1 MSNSNWPPLDAH
13 AHVDV
18 TITPSELLALRA
30 VVFAAS
36 RSLEESRQAINRQP
50 SDLLTV
56 WGLGVHPG
64 LKTALEQFNLDS
76 FKALLN
82 LTPYVGEVG
91 LDGKVKSRLNL
102 QRAVL
107 KDILTEL
114 QTSARIT
121 SLHSYGATNELVE
134 LLESTPIEGAILH
147 WWLGDVAATKKAVE
161 LGAYFSINAANLKN
175 REALDHIPLYRILT
189 ETDHPDGD
197 RWSAQPRR
205 PGNVTNVEIEL
216 ARRHGISAADV
227 RRTCWKN
234 LRRLTES
241 TRTQELLPPRVQ
253 AILLASQ

>member
-18 TITPSELLALRA
+18 TITPGELLALRA

-82 LTPYVGEVG
+82 LTPYV
-91 LDGKVKSRLNL
+91 
-102 QRAVL
+102 VL

-234 LRRLTES
+234 LRRLTEL